1 MAIKV
6 LIADDHKIVLSG
18 LEMMVN
24 EQEDM
29 LVVGT
34 ASDGAEAYEKAIK
47 LKPDV
52 VLMDLNM
59 PPGENGLI
67 ATGKLKDNSPEIKV
81 LILTM
86 HDDREYIFRVLQAG
100 ACGYVL
106 KSAEDMDLIQAIR
119 TVHSGEAY
127 LYPKATKL
135 LIEDYMEKVS
145 KGEHADKFLTL
156 SAREQEVLSYF
167 AKGYTNKEIGELLF
181 ISVKTVESHKSRIM
195 DKLELR
201 TRPELVKYALKQGL
215 LDFESF

>member
-1 MAIKV
+1 MSIKL
-6 LIADDHKIVLSG
+6 LIADDHKIVRSG

-29 LVVGT
+29 TVVAT
-34 ASDGAEAYEKAIK
+34 ASDGLEAYEKAIE

-59 PPGENGLI
+59 PPGENGLM
-67 ATGKLKDNSPEIKV
+67 ATKRLKDASPEIKV

-135 LIEDYMEKVS
+135 LIEDYMDKVA
-145 KGEHADKFLTL
+145 KGENEDKYHTL
-156 SAREQEVLSYF
+156 STREQEVLSYF
-167 AKGYTNKEIGELLF
+167 AKGYTNKEIGEMLF
-181 ISVKTVESHKSRIM
+181 VSVKTVEAHKSKIM

-215 LDFESF
+215 LDFE